1 MRPVVDMELPAV
13 WIVTRHRPACSIRS
27 DTSDGLRE
35 KKGDDRQREGEGKMR
50 KSERDSMEGKNR
62 EG

>member
-1 MRPVVDMELPAV
+1 MELPAV

-50 KSERDSMEGKNR
+50 KSERDSMEGRNR
-62 EG
+62 